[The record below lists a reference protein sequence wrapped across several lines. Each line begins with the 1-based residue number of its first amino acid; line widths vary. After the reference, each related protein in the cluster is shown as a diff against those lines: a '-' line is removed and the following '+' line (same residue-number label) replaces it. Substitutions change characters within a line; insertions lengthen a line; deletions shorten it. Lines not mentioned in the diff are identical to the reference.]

1 MTNALIS
8 VDNLRVGYGG
18 RVVLDNVS
26 LDIRRNEV
34 LCLVGHNGA
43 GKSTLLNSLFGLVS
57 RQGGEISIDGQRLN
71 HPEPKKMAALGIG
84 LVPEDRGIFPGLTVD
99 EIFRLAMWATDVPQR
114 EQSERIEWVMSILP
128 RIKTFYDRRAG
139 TLSGGQQQMVS
150 IARALLSRPRCL
162 LMDEPSIG
170 LAPKLFQDLLQ
181 PIRQLQQQLALSILL
196 VEQNVKEAFK
206 VSDRVLVMR
215 SGAIIHET
223 SPDELADN
231 KVLMQ
236 FY

>member
-1 MTNALIS
+1 VTDSLIK
-8 VDNLRVGYGG
+8 VDHLRAGYGG
-18 RVVLDNVS
+18 RVVLDDVS
-26 LDIRRNEV
+26 LEIRRNEV
-34 LCLVGHNGA
+34 LCLIGHNGA
-43 GKSTLLNSLFGLVS
+43 GKSTLLNALFGVVP
-57 RQGGEISIDGQRLN
+57 RQGGDMSVDGERVHHL
-71 HPEPKKMAALGIG
+71 EPKKMAALGIG
-84 LVPEDRGIFPGLTVD
+84 MVPEGRGIFPGLSVD
-99 EIFRLAMWATDVPQR
+99 EIFRLAMWAAGVPQR
-114 EQSERIEWVMSILP
+114 ERSERVEWVMSILP
-128 RIKTFYDRRAG
+128 RIKTFYSRRAG

-181 PIRQLQQQLALSILL
+181 PIRQLQQQLGLSILL

-206 VSDRVLVMR
+206 ISDRVLVMR

-223 SPDELADN
+223 SPGELSDN

-236 FY
+236 YY